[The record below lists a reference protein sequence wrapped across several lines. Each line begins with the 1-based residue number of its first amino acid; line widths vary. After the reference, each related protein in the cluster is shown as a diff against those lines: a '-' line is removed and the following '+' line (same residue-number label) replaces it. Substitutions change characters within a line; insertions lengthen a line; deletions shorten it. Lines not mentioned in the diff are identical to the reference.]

1 MRNDIGFNCTYKIE
15 LIKFYYNI
23 LILDLLVFPTLPIS
37 GLLYSPELL
46 PSTKLNMTTV
56 PKKLI
61 KKCFNET
68 IITYSGAT
76 DCACG
81 NY

>member
-1 MRNDIGFNCTYKIE
+1 MFLYNRYNFTP
-15 LIKFYYNI
+15 IKFDYSL

-46 PSTKLNMTTV
+46 PSTKLNITTV
-56 PKKLI
+56 QKKLI
-61 KKCFNET
+61 NKCFIET
-68 IITYSGAT
+68 IITDSDAT
-76 DCACG
+76 DRACG